1 MFDFIFQSWTSSVY
15 HRHLCHI
22 FPSSCG
28 CFDQRASCYV
38 WINLRQSYGLV
49 IGRISVATRN
59 DHSLAGTGSVLSS
72 IFHNI
77 SSWLQGAITSAWEA
91 QGHHALRLSGW
102 IVSTVHWFTD
112 LEFILLQLIFV
123 FCVIL
128 LQKQIS
134 LGQHAMCCA
143 EFPRPET
150 CACFD
155 RRF

>member
-1 MFDFIFQSWTSSVY
+1 
-15 HRHLCHI
+15 
-22 FPSSCG
+22 
-28 CFDQRASCYV
+28 
-38 WINLRQSYGLV
+38 
-49 IGRISVATRN
+49 
-59 DHSLAGTGSVLSS
+59 
-72 IFHNI
+72 
-77 SSWLQGAITSAWEA
+77 
-91 QGHHALRLSGW
+91 
-102 IVSTVHWFTD
+102 VSTVHWFTD